1 MAASSETGRGVE
13 FRVGIF
19 VLLGLVIIGYMVI
32 QFGRFGIGIKKS
44 YPLTVELPNASGLI
58 KNSKVLMSG
67 ALVGSVI
74 DDPRVLD
81 HARGV
86 AVTIIVYDSIK
97 VARNASIV
105 VGSSG
110 LLGDRFVDIIP
121 KREDAGGYYEAKE
134 TVHGTRAQGMEELQ
148 REGGALV
155 GDLRTTAATLNKT
168 INRVNDELL
177 KEQTFKDLQAAM
189 ANLRV
194 TTENFK
200 ATSEKLSGVIDDA
213 HGVVAKAG
221 DALGGAKDT
230 FGTANKAAEDVR
242 GAIGD
247 MRKVLGSVKGVT
259 EQAVHG
265 DGLLPTLISD
275 KQLSENVSSLV
286 SNLRRSGILFYKDR
300 PAPTPDPASLQP
312 SSSPAPKAQNPR
324 RSRS

>member
-1 MAASSETGRGVE
+1 MVTPSESGKGLE

-19 VLLGLVIIGYMVI
+19 VLFGLIILGYMVV

-74 DDPRVLD
+74 DEPKVLD
-81 HARGV
+81 RARGV
-86 AVTIIVYDSIK
+86 SVTIIVYDPIK
-97 VARNASIV
+97 VARNASVV

-121 KREDAGGYYEAKE
+121 KREDAGGYYQPGD
-134 TVHGTRAQGMEELQ
+134 TVQGTRAQGMEEIQ

-155 GDLRTTAATLNKT
+155 GDLRSTVATLNKT
-168 INRVNDELL
+168 VTRIDQELL

-194 TTENFK
+194 TTENFR
-200 ATSEKLSGVIDDA
+200 ATSEKLSTVIEDA
-213 HGVVAKAG
+213 HGVMAKAG
-221 DALGGAKDT
+221 DAMGGAKDT
-230 FGTANKAAEDVR
+230 FNTAKAAAEDVR

-247 MRKVLGSVKGVT
+247 ARKVLGTVKGAAD
-259 EQAVHG
+259 QAVHG
-265 DGLLPTLISD
+265 NGLLPTLISD
-275 KQLSENVSSLV
+275 RQLSDNVSALM
-286 SNLRRSGILFYKDR
+286 SNLRRNGILFYKDR
-300 PAPTPDPASLQP
+300 PAPTPDPAAAT
-312 SSSPAPKAQNPR
+312 PAPSPVTPR
-324 RSRS
+324 HR

>member
-1 MAASSETGRGVE
+1 MAASSESGRGVE
-13 FRVGIF
+13 FRVGLF
-19 VLLGLVIIGYMVI
+19 VLLGLVILGYMVV

-58 KNSKVLMSG
+58 KNSKVLLSG

-74 DDPRVLD
+74 DDPKVLD

-86 AVTIIVYDSIK
+86 SVTIIVYEQIK

-121 KREDAGGYYEAKE
+121 KREDEGGYYQPKE
-134 TVHGTRAQGMEELQ
+134 TVRGVRAQGMEEIQ

-155 GDLRTTAATLNKT
+155 GDLRNTAATLNKT

-200 ATSEKLSGVIDDA
+200 ATSEKLSGVIEDA
-213 HGVVAKAG
+213 RGVITKAG
-221 DALGGAKDT
+221 DAVGGARET
-230 FGTANKAAEDVR
+230 LGTANKAAEDVR

-247 MRKVLGSVKGVT
+247 ARKVLGSVKGVT

-275 KQLSENVSSLV
+275 KQLSENVSALM
-286 SNLRRSGILFYKDR
+286 SNLRRNGILFYKDR
-300 PAPTPDPASLQP
+300 PAPAPDPASP
-312 SSSPAPKAQNPR
+312 TPASSPASKVRGSR
-324 RSRS
+324 R